1 MKEREACTRKES
13 VVQDI
18 SKSEVNYAE
27 KVDGTFGLITF
38 ATVVDQCLSFVILP
52 REKRFV
58 DSNRGRRSTW
68 FCGPTCTVAQCHETT
83 CSFLHIVIL

>member
-1 MKEREACTRKES
+1 MKEREVCIRKES
-13 VVQDI
+13 VLLLV

-52 REKRFV
+52 RENDSLTAIAVEARLGFV
-58 DSNRGRRSTW
+58 VRLAECQKDDVW
-68 FCGPTCTVAQCHETT
+68 PK
-83 CSFLHIVIL
+83 VIF